1 MDHSSMSMDN
11 DTSSMSMDHDHGD
24 HTGTSMMD
32 HHTPAPS
39 TAMADMSGMSDMT
52 ADPFC
57 NGDGAVMLMGFQ
69 SATKASVNCVLFLF
83 EGAGVTSETKYAF
96 AVIGVFLLGFANE
109 MIRHGRDRMA
119 KNSDGSFGND
129 LHRTV
134 AFSIQMLLAYFLMLL
149 VMLYEY
155 VFLIAIILGLSG
167 GHLVTLKLL
176 ASSKKRLEEAGDKAP
191 PSGAA
196 SSGSPCCNTETTA

>member
-1 MDHSSMSMDN
+1 MSMDN

-69 SATKASVNCVLFLF
+69 VSHPLCSPFARRASL
-83 EGAGVTSETKYAF
+83 
-96 AVIGVFLLGFANE
+96 
-109 MIRHGRDRMA
+109 
-119 KNSDGSFGND
+119 
-129 LHRTV
+129 
-134 AFSIQMLLAYFLMLL
+134 Q
-149 VMLYEY
+149 
-155 VFLIAIILGLSG
+155 
-167 GHLVTLKLL
+167 
-176 ASSKKRLEEAGDKAP
+176 
-191 PSGAA
+191 
-196 SSGSPCCNTETTA
+196 